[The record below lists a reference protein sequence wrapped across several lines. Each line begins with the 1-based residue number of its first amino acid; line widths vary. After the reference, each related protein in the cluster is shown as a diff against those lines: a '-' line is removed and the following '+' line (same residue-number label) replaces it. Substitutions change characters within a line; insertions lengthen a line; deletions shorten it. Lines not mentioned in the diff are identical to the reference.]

1 MSVCFLWQCLRPS
14 WDQGPVVLDIWAP
27 SPENGTVHGEQTK
40 GMLFRSGW
48 WRRGREVTK
57 TWKLGREKLPR
68 KELVWFSALLWR
80 APQSWASS
88 PAAGPSSFSVCSECD
103 GSVLHHWPFLKQ
115 EGEINMLW
123 EKVKENLKRIPKMTP
138 KKKLSLCQEW
148 DPEKCKIAKCLNWRF
163 SVEGFQS
170 NWGIAGDRWK
180 HNTCSRLLPGVVTGS
195 PAFPLLVALCWGEG
209 RV

>member
-40 GMLFRSGW
+40 GTLFRSGW

-88 PAAGPSSFSVCSECD
+88 PAAGPSSFSFCSECD
-103 GSVLHHWPFLKQ
+103 ASVLHHWPFLKQ
-115 EGEINMLW
+115 EGEINTLW
-123 EKVKENLKRIPKMTP
+123 EKVKENKEKKRIPKMTP
-138 KKKLSLCQEW
+138 KKSL
-148 DPEKCKIAKCLNWRF
+148 DSAKNEILK
-163 SVEGFQS
+163 S
-170 NWGIAGDRWK
+170 A
-180 HNTCSRLLPGVVTGS
+180 RLQN
-195 PAFPLLVALCWGEG
+195 AWI
-209 RV
+209 